1 MALRIGVLADDFT
14 GATDIAG
21 FLVSAGM
28 TTVQFTS
35 PEDLP
40 AHLDERVDAAV
51 ISLKTR
57 SIAPEEAVAQS
68 LKALSALTSHGAE
81 QIIFKYCSTFDS
93 TAEGNIGPVTDALL
107 DAMGEDFTVLAPAL
121 PVNGR
126 TVYQGHLFVHDQPL
140 DESGMRDHPVTP
152 MTDSSLVRL
161 MQAQAQGRAVV
172 VPYATV
178 EAGPEAVREA
188 LTEARSSGV
197 RYAVPDTVEMR
208 HLETLGAAL
217 TRMPLVTG
225 GSGIGYGL
233 ARALT
238 QARVE
243 AEHDS
248 SEARSAAAEWRFS
261 PGPAVVLS
269 GSSSQMTNAQVI
281 AYREHAAAAALEISA
296 VLADPAGYCAEV
308 LAWVQEHQR
317 PEELAPLVYA
327 TASADQVRA
336 AQQKHGAQ
344 ELSAAIEDFFSRLA
358 RALREQGTRRF
369 IVAGGETSGAVTQG
383 LGVRGFEVGPQ
394 IAPGV
399 PWTRTLPDL
408 LPETTGA
415 ETLDLALKSG
425 NFGAE
430 DFFSAAQQLVAHHSS
445 AQRSETQRPETQHLT
460 REGGRA

>member
-35 PEDLP
+35 PEGLP
-40 AHLDERVDAAV
+40 EKFDERVDAAV
-51 ISLKTR
+51 ISMKTR
-57 SIAPEEAVAQS
+57 SIAPGDAVAQS
-68 LKALSALTSHGAE
+68 LQALNALRARGAE

-93 TAEGNIGPVTDALL
+93 TGEGNIGPVTDALL
-107 DAMGEDFTVLAPAL
+107 DAMGETFTVLAPAL

-161 MQAQAQGRAVV
+161 IQAQAQGSAVV
-172 VPYATV
+172 IPYATV
-178 EAGPEAVREA
+178 QAGPEAVRQA
-188 LTEARSSGV
+188 LQDARSSGA
-197 RYAVPDTVEMR
+197 RYAVPDTLDMR

-217 TRMPLVTG
+217 TEMPLITG

-233 ARALT
+233 ARAVT
-238 QARVE
+238 QSRETGQDAG
-243 AEHDS
+243 AS
-248 SEARSAAAEWRFS
+248 RSAAADWTFT

-269 GSSSQMTNAQVI
+269 GSSSQMTNAQVRD
-281 AYREHAAAAALEISA
+281 YRGRAAALPLEISS
-296 VLADPAGYCAEV
+296 VLEDAEGYCTEV
-308 LAWVQEHQR
+308 VSWVREQQSADT
-317 PEELAPLVYA
+317 LAPLIYA
-327 TASADQVRA
+327 TASPEEVRT
-336 AQQKHGAQ
+336 AQREYGAQ
-344 ELSAAIEDFFSRLA
+344 ELSAAIEEFFARLA
-358 RALREQGTRRF
+358 RALREHGTRRF

-399 PWTRTLPDL
+399 PWTRTLPGEH
-408 LPETTGA
+408 PQATGE

-425 NFGAE
+425 NFGEE
-430 DFFSAAQQLVAHHSS
+430 DFFTAAQQLVSQQRA
-445 AQRSETQRPETQHLT
+445 AQQPASQELPTQQPPTQ
-460 REGGRA
+460 EGRA

>member
-40 AHLDERVDAAV
+40 AQLDEHVDAAV
-51 ISLKTR
+51 ISMKTR
-57 SIAPEEAVAQS
+57 SIAAEEAVAQS
-68 LKALSALTSHGAE
+68 LEALEALQGHGAG
-81 QIIFKYCSTFDS
+81 QVIFKYCSTFDS

-107 DAMGEDFTVLAPAL
+107 EAMGEDFTVLAPAL

-178 EAGPEAVREA
+178 QAGPVAVRQALDEA
-188 LTEARSSGV
+188 KASGA

-208 HLETLGAAL
+208 HLETLGEAL
-217 TRMPLVTG
+217 TWMPLITG

-233 ARALT
+233 ARALIG
-238 QARVE
+238 A
-243 AEHDS
+243 DS
-248 SEARSAAAEWRFS
+248 SPRPRSAAAEWTFTS
-261 PGPAVVLS
+261 GPAVVLS
-269 GSSSQMTNAQVI
+269 GSSSQMTNAQVR
-281 AYREHAAAAALEISA
+281 AYRSRAAAIALEISS
-296 VLADPAGYCAEV
+296 VLNDAERYGAEI
-308 LAWVQEHQR
+308 LAWVRQQQR
-317 PEELAPLVYA
+317 PDALAPMVYA
-327 TASADQVRA
+327 TASPDQVRA
-336 AQQKHGAQ
+336 AQQEHGAG
-344 ELSAAIEDFFSRLA
+344 ELSAAIEAFFSRLA
-358 RALREQGTRRF
+358 SALREHGTRRF
-369 IVAGGETSGAVTQG
+369 IVAGGETSGAVTQA

-399 PWTRTLPDL
+399 PWTRTLRD
-408 LPETTGA
+408 ETESDVRGEESA
-415 ETLDLALKSG
+415 DVLDLALKSG
-425 NFGAE
+425 NFGDE
-430 DFFSAAQQLVAHHSS
+430 DFFIAAQELVQQTGAD
-445 AQRSETQRPETQHLT
+445 A
-460 REGGRA
+460 

>member
-21 FLVSAGM
+21 FLVAAGM

-40 AHLDERVDAAV
+40 EHLDERVDAAV

-57 SIAPEEAVAQS
+57 SIPSDEAVAQT
-68 LKALSALTSHGAE
+68 LKGLTALASHGAE

-93 TAEGNIGPVTDALL
+93 TSEGNIGPVTDALL
-107 DAMGEDFTVLAPAL
+107 DAMGEEFTVLAPAL

-172 VPYATV
+172 IPYATV
-178 EAGPEAVREA
+178 EAGPQAVRQA
-188 LTEARSSGV
+188 LTEARASGA

-208 HLETLGAAL
+208 HLETLGEAL
-217 TRMPLVTG
+217 TELPLITG

-233 ARALT
+233 ARAVT
-238 QARVE
+238 RAHAATE
-243 AEHDS
+243 PEGGDS
-248 SEARSAAAEWRFS
+248 PSVAADWTFT

-269 GSSSQMTNAQVI
+269 GSSSQMTNAQVR
-281 AYREHAAAAALEISA
+281 AYRSHAAALALDIGA
-296 VLADPAGYCAEV
+296 VLAEADAYCAEI
-308 LAWVQEHQR
+308 LGWVAREQR
-317 PEELAPLVYA
+317 PDAMAPLVYA
-327 TASADQVRA
+327 TASPEEVRA
-336 AQQKHGAQ
+336 AQQQHGAQ

-358 RALREQGTRRF
+358 RALRDHGTRRF

-383 LGVRGFEVGPQ
+383 LRVRGFEVGPQ

-399 PWTRTLPDL
+399 PWTRTLPDAHL
-408 LPETTGA
+408 QGADPEGTS
-415 ETLDLALKSG
+415 EEVLDLALKSG
-425 NFGAE
+425 NFGDE
-430 DFFSAAQQLVAHHSS
+430 DFFSAAQQLASRRPATEQSQTQDGAS
-445 AQRSETQRPETQHLT
+445 A
-460 REGGRA
+460 

>member
-40 AHLDERVDAAV
+40 EHLDDRVDAAV

-57 SIAPEEAVAQS
+57 SIPSAEAVAQS
-68 LKALSALTSHGAE
+68 LKALAALNSHGAE

-107 DAMGEDFTVLAPAL
+107 DAMGEEFTVLAPAL

-161 MQAQAQGRAVV
+161 MQAQARGRAVV
-172 VPYATV
+172 LPYATV
-178 EAGPEAVREA
+178 EAGPEAVRQA
-188 LTEARSSGV
+188 LEDARASGA

-208 HLETLGAAL
+208 HLETLGEAL
-217 TRMPLVTG
+217 TQMPLITG

-233 ARALT
+233 ARAVT
-238 QARVE
+238 RARAVTE
-243 AEHDS
+243 PEVGDS
-248 SEARSAAAEWRFS
+248 SSAATDWSFA

-269 GSSSQMTNAQVI
+269 GSSSQMTNAQVH
-281 AYREHAAAAALEISA
+281 AYRTRAAALALDIDS
-296 VLADPAGYCAEV
+296 VLADAEAYCAEV
-308 LAWVQEHQR
+308 LDWVTRQQG
-317 PEELAPLVYA
+317 PDALAPLVYA
-327 TASADQVRA
+327 TASPDEVRA
-336 AQQKHGAQ
+336 AQQQHGAQ

-358 RALREQGTRRF
+358 GALRARGTRRF

-399 PWTRTLPDL
+399 PWTRTLPGVDQ
-408 LPETTGA
+408 

-425 NFGAE
+425 NFGDE
-430 DFFSAAQQLVAHHSS
+430 DFFSTAQQLTDRDGDTA
-445 AQRSETQRPETQHLT
+445 
-460 REGGRA
+460 

>member
-40 AHLDERVDAAV
+40 EHLDERVDAAV

-57 SIAPEEAVAQS
+57 SIAPAEAVAQS
-68 LKALSALTSHGAE
+68 LKALAALTARGAE

-107 DAMGEDFTVLAPAL
+107 EAMGEDFTVLAPAL

-161 MQAQAQGRAVV
+161 MQTQAQGRAVV

-178 EAGPEAVREA
+178 EAGPAAVRQA
-188 LTEARSSGV
+188 LSDARASGA
-197 RYAVPDTVEMR
+197 RYAVPDTVQMR

-217 TRMPLVTG
+217 TQMPLITG

-233 ARALT
+233 ARAVT
-238 QARVE
+238 QSQGSA
-243 AEHDS
+243 DS
-248 SEARSAAAEWRFS
+248 SAASDWTFS
-261 PGPAVVLS
+261 SGPAVVLS
-269 GSSSQMTNAQVI
+269 GSSSQMTNAQVRT
-281 AYREHAAAAALEISA
+281 YRSRAAALALDIGS
-296 VLADPAGYCAEV
+296 VLTRPEDYCAEV
-308 LAWVQEHQR
+308 LDWVAQQQR
-317 PEELAPLVYA
+317 SDALAPLVYA
-327 TASADQVRA
+327 TASPEEVRA
-336 AQQKHGAQ
+336 AQQEHGAQ
-344 ELSAAIEDFFSRLA
+344 ELSAAIEDFFSQLA
-358 RALREQGTRRF
+358 RALREHGTRRF

-399 PWTRTLPDL
+399 PWTRTLPEVN
-408 LPETTGA
+408 PGTASA

-425 NFGAE
+425 NFGEE
-430 DFFSAAQQLVAHHSS
+430 DFFTAAQQLVSQQPVS
-445 AQRSETQRPETQHLT
+445 QQPLTQQPATP
-460 REGGRA
+460 EGGSV

>member
-40 AHLDERVDAAV
+40 EHLDERVEAAV

-57 SIAPEEAVAQS
+57 SIAPAEAVAQS
-68 LKALSALTSHGAE
+68 LKALAALTARGAE

-107 DAMGEDFTVLAPAL
+107 EAMGEDFTVLAPAL

-161 MQAQAQGRAVV
+161 MQAQAQGCAVV
-172 VPYATV
+172 IPHATV
-178 EAGPEAVREA
+178 EAGPAAVRQA
-188 LTEARSSGV
+188 LTEARASGA
-197 RYAVPDTVEMR
+197 RYAVPDTVQMR

-217 TRMPLVTG
+217 THMPLITG

-233 ARALT
+233 ARAVT
-238 QARVE
+238 RPRGST
-243 AEHDS
+243 DS
-248 SEARSAAAEWRFS
+248 SAASDWTFTS
-261 PGPAVVLS
+261 GPAVVLS
-269 GSSSQMTNAQVI
+269 GSSSQMTNAQVRS
-281 AYREHAAAAALEISA
+281 YRSRAATLALDIGS
-296 VLADPAGYCAEV
+296 VLAGPEDYCAEV
-308 LAWVQEHQR
+308 LDWVAQQQR
-317 PEELAPLVYA
+317 PDALAPLVYA
-327 TASADQVRA
+327 TASPEKVRA
-336 AQQKHGAQ
+336 AQQEHGAQ

-358 RALREQGTRRF
+358 RALREHGTRRF

-399 PWTRTLPDL
+399 PWTRTLPEAN
-408 LPETTGA
+408 PGA
-415 ETLDLALKSG
+415 ASSETLDLALKSG
-425 NFGAE
+425 NFGEE
-430 DFFSAAQQLVAHHSS
+430 DFFAAAQQLVSQQPASQQPATQQPATQQPSTPDGGS
-445 AQRSETQRPETQHLT
+445 A
-460 REGGRA
+460 